1 MNNLKNKGIDTKK
14 RLLGGFFAL
23 LLLFNFFAPVFVTHH
38 LTQRQTV
45 FAQDA
50 EQPVQAPTE
59 ESGNMA
65 CYDNSPKETSTW
77 DDLKQHLWTGTKVL
91 NPGLAVGEWAG
102 GKVGGVVDFAKD
114 PLKWFVCSVSGL
126 LTNAIDFI
134 NILITRLMLFDP
146 TKNTSEVESAYKEDC
161 ATSTTADE
169 DCYKMAGLTTT
180 GLNNLKSIWRN
191 VLNVSNI
198 ILILAF
204 LIMAISTAL
213 DLGVFNAYTVK
224 KMLPRIVIAAI
235 AANLSWVIVSV
246 VITGVNYVG
255 IGIQSIL
262 IAPFTDG
269 VSTSL
274 ASAATTVSGTAIDKG
289 GVAFQGG
296 VLIAIGSIV
305 YFIFATGGA
314 ILLPLLAIVLVAILV
329 GFIVFLLRRIVL
341 LMLVM
346 VAPLAFMAWALP
358 GGEQWFKKWWKTLIQ
373 TLLIYP
379 YAMVLLGSGIV
390 IANVIGETGGKGNFE
405 EVLNSFLIIIAL
417 ILPYFLLP
425 TAFKM
430 IGGALGTI
438 TGKLNDKS
446 KGLVDRARNA
456 KDNSSYYAGKK
467 GANDAKLAGKK
478 REATAE
484 KVNKYMNGKGLGS
497 RLYKRGMSDS
507 QRGSLQASAENS
519 MIRDITDG
527 HARNNTSGEELSA
540 IIGSSKSSDAEK
552 QAALIRLMQTQDI
565 ENISKSKA
573 HLAESEDGVNLFNRT
588 KNQNWDLFSGAGPGA
603 KDLKVGQSKAE
614 IDNEHLAAFKAMPL
628 GDAAKLS
635 QGQWEAYGKIN
646 GSQGQAAVSAMYTR
660 VRDYGADDDGDNG
673 KLYPDLKWHDP
684 SYVAPNK
691 RPGGGGTPP
700 TPPAAAA
707 GTGPAPGGGAPTNP
721 PGPGP
726 NPFGGGGATTNPPVP
741 TAAAGGTGPG
751 TVRPSGLWV
760 PNTKPG
766 PAPGGGTP
774 TNPPG
779 PNPPGSN
786 GTPPAGTP

>member
-1 MNNLKNKGIDTKK
+1 MINLKNKGINTKK
-14 RLLGGFFAL
+14 RLLSGFFAL

-38 LTQRQTV
+38 LTQRQAV

-146 TKNTSEVESAYKEDC
+146 TQNTSEVESAYKEDC

-246 VITGVNYVG
+246 VISGINYVG
-255 IGIQSIL
+255 IGIQSVL

-274 ASAATTVSGTAIDKG
+274 ASAASTISGTAIDKG

-314 ILLPLLAIVLVAILV
+314 ILLPLLAIVLVAILI
-329 GFIVFLLRRIVL
+329 GFIVFLLRRIIL

-446 KGLVDRARNA
+446 KGLIDRARNA
-456 KDNSSYYAGKK
+456 KENSGYYAGKK
-467 GANDAKLAGKK
+467 GAKDAKLAGKK
-478 REATAE
+478 QEATTDR
-484 KVNKYMNGKGLGS
+484 VNRYMNGRGLGS
-497 RLYKRGMSDS
+497 KLYRNGMSEN
-507 QRGSLQASAENS
+507 QRERLKASANKAMVDSEVEGYIQKGASPEDLKNDALDTS
-519 MIRDITDG
+519 LSKNQRAGAMKALAVQG
-527 HARNNTSGEELSA
+527 HAKQLAELTHDLRDRIDQGDTSGAEIYDEVLRNNYGDFKGATPAAGV
-540 IIGSSKSSDAEK
+540 GMKDKDGNWHTDKSLRDA
-552 QAALIRLMQTQDI
+552 Q
-565 ENISKSKA
+565 
-573 HLAESEDGVNLFNRT
+573 V
-588 KNQNWDLFSGAGPGA
+588 
-603 KDLKVGQSKAE
+603 
-614 IDNEHLAAFKAMPL
+614 
-628 GDAAKLS
+628 
-635 QGQWEAYGKIN
+635 
-646 GSQGQAAVSAMYTR
+646 
-660 VRDYGADDDGDNG
+660 G
-673 KLYPDLKWHDP
+673 KLNSLSLKERANLSEKEWDSFNTANPVAARQAHSDMIVASQTDP
-684 SYVAPNK
+684 GLAREVKYNNWTLTPAVANLP
-691 RPGGGGTPP
+691 PPPAGGGGTPP
-700 TPPAAAA
+700 NPA
-707 GTGPAPGGGAPTNP
+707 TP

-726 NPFGGGGATTNPPVP
+726 NPFGGGGTPP
-741 TAAAGGTGPG
+741 AG
-751 TVRPSGLWV
+751 
-760 PNTKPG
+760 
-766 PAPGGGTP
+766 GGGTP
-774 TNPPG
+774 PNPATPPGPG
-779 PNPPGSN
+779 PNPFGGG
-786 GTPPAGTP
+786 GTPPPTTP